1 MAELERQREL
11 ERETAEAESL
21 GLTLR
26 ELRTVRR
33 MERIAEE
40 EERQRKLERE
50 MRQHYFEN
58 LPDNENVIVIE
69 NPDGDINLG
78 TKSKKPPTPQNEIPV
93 TKPTF
98 FQRMRSTINTLRR
111 NRRIRRRATSVRPAG
126 MGNKKKRTRHHKR
139 RKHKKKRTSK
149 KRKKQK

>member
-1 MAELERQREL
+1 
-11 ERETAEAESL
+11 
-21 GLTLR
+21 
-26 ELRTVRR
+26 

-58 LPDNENVIVIE
+58 LPENTDVIVIKD
-69 NPDGDINLG
+69 PDGDINLG

-93 TKPTF
+93 TKPSF
-98 FQRMRSTINTLRR
+98 FQRMRETIKSLRNRR
-111 NRRIRRRATSVRPAG
+111 NRRRRRTSVRPAG

-149 KRKKQK
+149 KQK